1 MSTHSHQHTDSP
13 KDQTLDR
20 TVHSLDNRPIKL
32 ALYGGSGRMGKQVQ
46 DLLHDQPQ
54 WELTLLCNRNEVLV
68 YPNSKQP
75 KGYPLSQLSTHL
87 NQCDVLL
94 DFSQA
99 SAFPTL
105 LDHLK
110 DHPLL
115 PCVSGVTGLDQELLD
130 RFQSRSLYAPTFYAP
145 NFSIGVA
152 LTQKLA
158 QLTAQWLGGEYD
170 VEIYELHH
178 RYKKDAPS
186 GTALALGQSVKEG
199 YEATTLQISA
209 GRGGHVIGD
218 HHIHFLGDADRIE
231 ITHRALDRS
240 LFARGALK
248 ASQWLL
254 NQPPGWYTVH
264 DLWNH

>member
-1 MSTHSHQHTDSP
+1 M
-13 KDQTLDR
+13 K
-20 TVHSLDNRPIKL
+20 IKL
-32 ALYGGSGRMGKQVQ
+32 ALYGGSGRMGQQVQ
-46 DLLHDQPQ
+46 KLIQDQSK
-54 WELTLLCNRNEVLV
+54 WELKLLCNRSQVILN
-68 YPNSKQP
+68 PNTDHTRVF
-75 KGYPLSQLSTHL
+75 PLSELSSLLHE
-87 NQCDVLL
+87 CDLLL
-94 DFSQA
+94 DFSNA
-99 SAFPTL
+99 AAFSNL

-110 DHPLL
+110 DHPSL
-115 PCVSGVTGLDQELLD
+115 PCVSGVTGLDEALLD
-130 RFQSRSLYAPTFYAP
+130 RFHARALHAPTFYAP

-158 QLTAQWLGGEYD
+158 QLTAQWLEGEYD
-170 VEIYELHH
+170 VEVYELHH
-178 RYKKDAPS
+178 RYKQDAPS
-186 GTALALGQSVKEG
+186 GTALALGQAIQEG
-199 YEATTLQISA
+199 YTDTSLHISA

-254 NQPPGWYTVH
+254 NQPSGWYTLH